1 MIKIKRKS
9 WIQLVELLLRGS
21 AIFLEFKEQNMII
34 LGKREDNL
42 NNSNT
47 LLSIQIKEK
56 KAVLC
61 LASAINHN
69 LATVRWAQNN
79 KQQHTTE
86 WKASVSPYCLFN
98 MMDLYFAEANFNQV
112 VPFELI
118 CCVPVEELERMGIL
132 GLGKLLYDKAP
143 RSIREQEMKNYFG
156 RKIAIDASMSI
167 YQCIIA
173 MKGFQDGQG
182 VELTNAAGEVT
193 SHLNGI
199 FARTL
204 RMVDEG
210 IKPIYVF
217 DGKPPSLKS
226 ITLDSRR
233 QKAGEAEKKF
243 EEAKEAGDNEQMEK
257 MSKRTVRVTH
267 EQNEEVKKMLTLMG
281 IPVVQA
287 VSEAEAQSWAV
298 GTEDMDAL
306 TFGAKV
312 MLRHLHFSDAKK
324 RPILEVHLN
333 DVLQET
339 GLSMDQFIDLCILLG
354 CDYLPKLPGIGPQKA
369 WENIQKYGSIE
380 KIARA
385 LFKHPEV
392 VPAED
397 VAIQFSEPDESGLMK
412 FLVEEKLFNPE
423 RVTKGIARLKAAMK
437 VKTQGR
443 LDQFLPFPKLHLH
456 LQKQRVSSEDV
467 EILPAEIEPIDPIQ
481 SNLFPVGATTF
492 WFHSI
497 SFLLHSVPRF
507 DDAGRAHSYPPPSVL
522 VFFGFGVGF
531 LFSASNVGGAGS
543 WSFHSVVA
551 GSTPRFLP
559 TYYSC
564 SFELLQLH
572 KAHLDV
578 LQHFSVRD
586 KVFDNKFPGF
596 SIANGLFKM
605 TPRRRESYHMKEVM
619 QAIRTRSIWMSRIA
633 RQRSIN
639 EMIVRR
645 AGPTESQGIL
655 DNRFSYKTPDAD
667 AYFKPLDYRSANTWP
682 NYWQHPSQKYVIP
695 RPSWRRVPELD
706 GITRVQ
712 DPVPNIPNFVNS
724 GCRRKISCFPI
735 SYSCVQKPPPTTTTT
750 RRRSYTP
757 TGKNKGKSW
766 NEAFFILVEA
776 AKIPSKKDKKDK
788 RFWSYC
794 TKCGITC
801 KQLALRRSA
810 RPGPARISLFA
821 DEKIKYGSVIIS
833 VPYSRVVNGQNMR
846 GGLVPSPVPPLK
858 LMLWFLHRRNVNMIT
873 GQSLWLAACVAGY
886 KRGLLAVER
895 EKTEQRSMSPKGDT
909 AIISVLSGEK
919 RIPWISMAP
928 LFSSTLHYDVESP
941 FFASQCR
948 FNRAELEELQGVSE
962 RQLEAVFKF
971 MRRYAKRRGA
981 RLDSVP
987 SRKELAGGYC
997 TVLLRS
1003 MLLPVNGEPSAPG
1016 DLSELLEST
1025 PDLPSTF
1032 VLYLLSGREGG
1043 EKRTAYREPPLR
1055 IWNTMIQDPTAP
1067 FTPAISRTFYP
1078 RTPGDELSYQH
1089 SPLCVPLAEWWCA
1102 LVGISPAEKNSVKPR
1117 IIIFT
1122 NSYKNKTT
1130 TTTTTT
1136 TKRKRERKVKDLND
1150 SKENKDKQQQQQRPG
1165 WLEGCLYISVS
1176 VDTTHH
1182 LRKAATAF
1190 LHRDVEA
1197 SRREHM
1203 KPMHNE
1209 SHSSSASEYVKS
1221 VVFGGMDGILT
1232 SFAIIAAAGSNGNFA
1247 TVLIFGLSNVLADG
1261 FAMGF
1266 GEYVSGE
1273 AERENAAA
1281 ERMREEW
1288 EVENSLDLEIEEM
1301 IQIYMAKG
1309 LSREDST
1316 TIVNIISK
1324 DHKMFVDFM
1333 MIDELGLLVDIEDRS
1348 GPRKQG
1354 FVMFM
1359 SFVIFGMVPLLAYCT
1374 GKGQGLDLIF
1384 FISCLL
1390 TLVSLIVLG
1399 AFKGYLVGVSMTWSA
1414 AMMALNGAM
1423 SGVVS
1428 FALGAIIEGFLRAE
1442 VEGNKFTF
1450 YMLPLT
1456 FIHKI
1461 LLSPKQANK

>member
-47 LLSIQIKEK
+47 F
-56 KAVLC
+56 LC

-69 LATVRWAQNN
+69 LATNDRS
-79 KQQHTTE
+79 TTE

-98 MMDLYFAEANFNQV
+98 MMDLYFRTSIRLC
-112 VPFELI
+112 PFELI

-287 VSEAEAQSWAV
+287 VSEAEAQCAELVQKGKAWAV

-443 LDQFLPFPKLHLH
+443 LDQFFTISKATPSPSKTAG
-456 LQKQRVSSEDV
+456 LQESREKIGAKGLLV
-467 EILPAEIEPIDPIQ
+467 PGEIEPIDPIQ
-481 SNLFPVGATTF
+481 SEPPPFGSILFP
-492 WFHSI
+492 
-497 SFLLHSVPRF
+497 SFYIRF
-507 DDAGRAHSYPPPSVL
+507 LDSMMQEEL
-522 VFFGFGVGF
+522 IVFFLV
-531 LFSASNVGGAGS
+531 LQMSGALGRG
-543 WSFHSVVA
+543 SFHSVVA

-667 AYFKPLDYRSANTWP
+667 AANTWP
-682 NYWQHPSQKYVIP
+682 NYWQHPSQNM
-695 RPSWRRVPELD
+695 SFLARRGGACQNSTGSHVFK
-706 GITRVQ
+706 IR
-712 DPVPNIPNFVNS
+712 NIPNFVNS

-776 AKIPSKKDKKDK
+776 AKIPSKKDKKDTTAP
-788 RFWSYC
+788 SV
-794 TKCGITC
+794 
-801 KQLALRRSA
+801 ALRANNSPYDA
-810 RPGPARISLFA
+810 LLVQVLLGFLYLQTK
-821 DEKIKYGSVIIS
+821 KIKYGSVIIS

-941 FFASQCR
+941 FLPHNAVHYPTLSG

-1025 PDLPSTF
+1025 PDLP
-1032 VLYLLSGREGG
+1032 VLPSLIPLVEHIRAVPAIRARGRGETDGLQGAG
-1043 EKRTAYREPPLR
+1043 EKHSCFASDAA
-1055 IWNTMIQDPTAP
+1055 QDRPEGRVAP
-1067 FTPAISRTFYP
+1067 SNLEHDDPGPNCTLHTCHQSDFLSPNSRRRALLPAFSSVCSARRVVVCAGRDIAC
-1078 RTPGDELSYQH
+1078 GEELS
-1089 SPLCVPLAEWWCA
+1089 L
-1102 LVGISPAEKNSVKPR
+1102 
-1117 IIIFT
+1117 
-1122 NSYKNKTT
+1122 
-1130 TTTTTT
+1130 
-1136 TKRKRERKVKDLND
+1136 
-1150 SKENKDKQQQQQRPG
+1150 
-1165 WLEGCLYISVS
+1165 
-1176 VDTTHH
+1176 
-1182 LRKAATAF
+1182 
-1190 LHRDVEA
+1190 
-1197 SRREHM
+1197 
-1203 KPMHNE
+1203 
-1209 SHSSSASEYVKS
+1209 
-1221 VVFGGMDGILT
+1221 
-1232 SFAIIAAAGSNGNFA
+1232 
-1247 TVLIFGLSNVLADG
+1247 G
-1261 FAMGF
+1261 F
-1266 GEYVSGE
+1266 
-1273 AERENAAA
+1273 
-1281 ERMREEW
+1281 
-1288 EVENSLDLEIEEM
+1288 
-1301 IQIYMAKG
+1301 
-1309 LSREDST
+1309 
-1316 TIVNIISK
+1316 
-1324 DHKMFVDFM
+1324 
-1333 MIDELGLLVDIEDRS
+1333 
-1348 GPRKQG
+1348 
-1354 FVMFM
+1354 
-1359 SFVIFGMVPLLAYCT
+1359 
-1374 GKGQGLDLIF
+1374 
-1384 FISCLL
+1384 
-1390 TLVSLIVLG
+1390 
-1399 AFKGYLVGVSMTWSA
+1399 
-1414 AMMALNGAM
+1414 
-1423 SGVVS
+1423 
-1428 FALGAIIEGFLRAE
+1428 
-1442 VEGNKFTF
+1442 
-1450 YMLPLT
+1450 
-1456 FIHKI
+1456 
-1461 LLSPKQANK
+1461 